1 MTLMSTVKEL
11 LDVKGRATWVI
22 DPESTVYDAV
32 ASMADKNI
40 GALIVQSSGSTMVGI
55 ISERDCARKIMLKD
69 RNSKSTRVSEI
80 MTGKVVTAKEST
92 SLDKCMALM
101 IQNKIRH
108 LPIVDGEQAVGLIT
122 LGDIMK
128 TIIREQ
134 SETIE
139 ELESY
144 VFEDQGGEA

>member
-1 MTLMSTVKEL
+1 MATVEEL
-11 LDVKGRATWVI
+11 LNEKGRAAWAI
-22 DPESTVYDAV
+22 DEESSVYDAV
-32 ASMADKNI
+32 ASMAEKNV
-40 GALIVQSSGSTMVGI
+40 GALIVQSSQNSLAGI
-55 ISERDCARKIMLKD
+55 ISERDYARKIILKG
-69 RNSKSTRVSEI
+69 RESKSTKVSEV
-80 MTGKVVTAKEST
+80 MTAKVVTAKESS
-92 SLDKCMALM
+92 SLNKCMALM

-108 LPIVDGEQAVGLIT
+108 LPIVDDERPVGIIT

-128 TIIREQ
+128 TIIKKQ

>member
-1 MTLMSTVKEL
+1 
-11 LDVKGRATWVI
+11 
-22 DPESTVYDAV
+22 
-32 ASMADKNI
+32 
-40 GALIVQSSGSTMVGI
+40 
-55 ISERDCARKIMLKD
+55 
-69 RNSKSTRVSEI
+69 

-108 LPIVDGEQAVGLIT
+108 LPIVDGEQPVGLIT

-134 SETIE
+134 SKTIE

>member
-1 MTLMSTVKEL
+1 MSTVKEL
-11 LDVKGRATWVI
+11 LEIKGRAAWVV
-22 DPESTVYDAV
+22 DVDASVYDAV
-32 ASMADKNI
+32 ACMAEKNV
-40 GALIVQSSGSTMVGI
+40 GALIVQSSETMLAGI
-55 ISERDCARKIMLKD
+55 ISERDYARKIILKD
-69 RNSKSTRVSEI
+69 RSSKSTKVSEI
-80 MTGKVVTAKEST
+80 MTAEVVTAQESA

-108 LPIVDGEQAVGLIT
+108 LPIVYGDQPVGIIT

-128 TIIREQ
+128 NIIRKQ

>member
-1 MTLMSTVKEL
+1 M
-11 LDVKGRATWVI
+11 
-22 DPESTVYDAV
+22 
-32 ASMADKNI
+32 
-40 GALIVQSSGSTMVGI
+40 
-55 ISERDCARKIMLKD
+55 
-69 RNSKSTRVSEI
+69 
-80 MTGKVVTAKEST
+80 TAKEST

-108 LPIVDGEQAVGLIT
+108 LPIVDGEQPVGLIT

-134 SETIE
+134 SKTIE

>member
-1 MTLMSTVKEL
+1 MTTVNEL
-11 LDVKGRATWVI
+11 LDEKGRSTWMI
-22 DPESTVYDAV
+22 DQEASVYDAV
-32 ASMADKNI
+32 ALMAEKNV
-40 GALIVQSSGSTMVGI
+40 GALTVESSEKAMAGI
-55 ISERDCARKIMLKD
+55 ISERDYARKIILKD
-69 RNSKSTRVSEI
+69 RASKTSKVSEI
-80 MTGKVVTAKEST
+80 MTTEVITANEST

-108 LPIVDGEQAVGLIT
+108 LPIVDGDVPVGIIT

-134 SETIE
+134 SEAIE

-144 VFEDQGGEA
+144 VFEDQGGES

>member
-1 MTLMSTVKEL
+1 MATVEEL
-11 LDVKGRATWVI
+11 LKLKGRAAWAI
-22 DPESTVYDAV
+22 DQESSVYDAV
-32 ASMADKNI
+32 ARMAEKNV
-40 GALIVQSSGSTMVGI
+40 GALIVQSSQTPLSGI
-55 ISERDCARKIMLKD
+55 ISERDYARKIILKS
-69 RNSKSTRVSEI
+69 RESKTTKVSEV
-80 MTGKVVTAKEST
+80 MTAEVVTANEST
-92 SLDKCMALM
+92 SLAKCMAVM

-108 LPIVDGEQAVGLIT
+108 LPIVEGDQPVGIIT

>member
-1 MTLMSTVKEL
+1 MSTVKEL
-11 LDVKGRATWVI
+11 LDLKGRAAWIV
-22 DPESTVYDAV
+22 DAESSVYDAV
-32 ASMADKNI
+32 ASMAEKNI
-40 GALIVQSSGSTMVGI
+40 GALIVQSSERTLAGI
-55 ISERDCARKIMLKD
+55 ISERDCARKVILKD
-69 RNSKSTRVSEI
+69 RPSKPTRVSEI

-108 LPIVDGEQAVGLIT
+108 LPIVDGEQPVGLIT

-134 SETIE
+134 SKTIE